1 MAQRTAAS
9 RRPLWI
15 ALLVVASVGFSL
27 GFACAVPFAAFAA
40 IAALTL
46 SRRDAFALVG
56 AVWLANQIAG
66 FAVHHYPVTAST
78 LAWGARLGAVALLS
92 TLAAQWVKDHLAQGH
107 MVAAI
112 AGFLAAFAVYEGS
125 LFGISLALASGI
137 SNYAPSIVWR
147 IFAIN
152 TAAFAALF
160 LLHRLGVFAVLAK
173 EPRLPARERST

>member
-1 MAQRTAAS
+1 MAQLTSAG

-15 ALLVVASVGFSL
+15 ALLVVASVVFSL
-27 GFACAVPFAAFAA
+27 GFACAVPLAAFAA

-66 FAVHHYPVTAST
+66 FAVHHYPVTPTT
-78 LAWGARLGAVALLS
+78 LAWGAGLGAVALLS
-92 TLAAQWVKDHLAQGH
+92 TLAAQRVKDHLAPSH

-112 AGFLAAFAVYEGS
+112 AAFLAACAVYEVS
-125 LFGISLALASGI
+125 LFAISLALASGV
-137 SNYAPSIVWR
+137 SDYGPAIVWR

-160 LLHRLGVFAVLAK
+160 LVYRLGVFAGLTQ
-173 EPRLPARERST
+173 EPRLSAREPSA